1 MEQIVNDDNNVDAF
15 LIQHI
20 YNDDS
25 INTTTE
31 DIESTNEIPVVGEV
45 PLNNNESV
53 NTVEPPIFEFPAV
66 YSYIND
72 IYLQLNNKIEQSKE
86 EIINS
91 LEPRLSKLE
100 AKIGA
105 YESSL
110 KSRMLILEDDV
121 EKNKQVLQSINNS
134 MRNCIKND
142 KMADTENKVLENIN
156 EKFVALRNEIS
167 NNLTISINQYNDY
180 VEFKTDFERN
190 TVPILDRINEDYV
203 NPQRILQPNQILSD
217 NSNSED
223 IVTVEE
229 IKCDVLFLGDSN
241 ILKMKP
247 EIMDH
252 QINAQKYFCPHT
264 IDIIDIIDRCTVVE
278 TPKKIYIQTG
288 TNDIESVNFDAQ
300 EYGRIIMKLLEL
312 IKIKFDNPIVV
323 ISSILPRKHLM
334 DVVNSINNMIDDIC
348 DVTPRL
354 KFLNNTN
361 ITIDM
366 LKDKKHLDNKGF
378 VILLTNIRFILFNKL
393 PKIRNRE
400 NKYSHNRWQ
409 YKSQNGYHSVNNRYS
424 NGNNGWN

>member
-31 DIESTNEIPVVGEV
+31 DIESTNEIPVADEV

-72 IYLQLNNKIEQSKE
+72 IYLQLNNKIEQSKK

-105 YESSL
+105 HESSL

-300 EYGRIIMKLLEL
+300 EYGRII
-312 IKIKFDNPIVV
+312 IG
-323 ISSILPRKHLM
+323 
-334 DVVNSINNMIDDIC
+334 IN
-348 DVTPRL
+348 
-354 KFLNNTN
+354 
-361 ITIDM
+361 
-366 LKDKKHLDNKGF
+366 
-378 VILLTNIRFILFNKL
+378 
-393 PKIRNRE
+393 
-400 NKYSHNRWQ
+400 
-409 YKSQNGYHSVNNRYS
+409 
-424 NGNNGWN
+424 

>member
-1 MEQIVNDDNNVDAF
+1 M
-15 LIQHI
+15 
-20 YNDDS
+20 
-25 INTTTE
+25 
-31 DIESTNEIPVVGEV
+31 
-45 PLNNNESV
+45 
-53 NTVEPPIFEFPAV
+53 
-66 YSYIND
+66 
-72 IYLQLNNKIEQSKE
+72 
-86 EIINS
+86 
-91 LEPRLSKLE
+91 
-100 AKIGA
+100 
-105 YESSL
+105 
-110 KSRMLILEDDV
+110 
-121 EKNKQVLQSINNS
+121 
-134 MRNCIKND
+134 
-142 KMADTENKVLENIN
+142 
-156 EKFVALRNEIS
+156 
-167 NNLTISINQYNDY
+167 
-180 VEFKTDFERN
+180 
-190 TVPILDRINEDYV
+190 
-203 NPQRILQPNQILSD
+203 
-217 NSNSED
+217 
-223 IVTVEE
+223 TVEE

-278 TPKKIYIQTG
+278 TPKRIYIQTG

-312 IKIKFDNPIVV
+312 IKIKFDNPFVV
-323 ISSILPRKHLM
+323 ISSILSRKDLM
-334 DVVNSINNMIDDIC
+334 GGVNSINNMIDGIC

-424 NGNNGWN
+424 DGNNGWN

>member
-31 DIESTNEIPVVGEV
+31 DIESTNEIPVVDEV

-53 NTVEPPIFEFPAV
+53 NTVEPTIFEFPAV

-72 IYLQLNNKIEQSKE
+72 IYLQLNNKIEQSKK

-134 MRNCIKND
+134 MRKCIKND

-229 IKCDVLFLGDSN
+229 IKCNVLFLGDSN

-323 ISSILPRKHLM
+323 ISSILPRKDLM
-334 DVVNSINNMIDDIC
+334 DVVNSINNMIDGIC

-378 VILLTNIRFILFNKL
+378 VILLTNIINPF
-393 PKIRNRE
+393 
-400 NKYSHNRWQ
+400 
-409 YKSQNGYHSVNNRYS
+409 
-424 NGNNGWN
+424 